1 MLLNIAEDF
10 VEELTSTACELARH
24 RGSDALEAKDVAFCL
39 SEFQNAAFW
48 SRSFRHAANPN
59 PTDPYSPACY
69 IFVCLCQHFRK
80 ILEHHCAGFY
90 RNPVRSREVDRE
102 RCEDESM

>member
-24 RGSDALEAKDVAFCL
+24 RGSDSLEAKDVAFCL
-39 SEFQNAAFW
+39 SEFRNAAFW
-48 SRSFRHAANPN
+48 SRSFRHAANP
-59 PTDPYSPACY
+59 TDPYSPARY
-69 IFVCLCQHFRK
+69 IFVCVCQHFRK

-90 RNPVRSREVDRE
+90 RNPVRSREVDKDRF
-102 RCEDESM
+102 EDKSM